1 MVWMTRSTLSLLAVI
16 AALATATAPVAAH
29 HSFAA
34 SYMEERTVTVEGE
47 LVQFLFRNPHSFVHL
62 LVRDKDGSQVRY
74 AVEWTGANQ
83 LGVQGVNRET
93 LKIGDRVVITGTPG
107 RNPSDHRIRM
117 SSLRR
122 PKDNFGW
129 HKPERE

>member
-1 MVWMTRSTLSLLAVI
+1 MALMTRSTLTLLAVV
-16 AALATATAPVAAH
+16 AALATAPVAAH

-83 LGVQGVNRET
+83 LGVQGVTPET

-117 SSLRR
+117 LSLRR
-122 PKDNFGW
+122 PKDNLRW
-129 HKPERE
+129 HKPDRE

>member
-1 MVWMTRSTLSLLAVI
+1 MRRLTFVLLVV
-16 AALATATAPVAAH
+16 ALAAVPVAAH

-62 LVRDKDGSQVRY
+62 LVREKNGSQVRY

-83 LGVQGVNRET
+83 LGVQGVTRET

-107 RNPSDHRIRM
+107 RNSSDHRIRM
-117 SSLRR
+117 ISLRR

-129 HKPERE
+129 QKPE

>member
-1 MVWMTRSTLSLLAVI
+1 MRRLTFALLVV
-16 AALATATAPVAAH
+16 ALAAVPVVAH

-62 LVRDKDGSQVRY
+62 LVREKNGSQVRY

-83 LGVQGVNRET
+83 LGVQGVTRET

-107 RNPSDHRIRM
+107 RNSSDHRIRM
-117 SSLRR
+117 ISLRR

-129 HKPERE
+129 QKPE

>member
-1 MVWMTRSTLSLLAVI
+1 MIDVKRLTFALLV
-16 AALATATAPVAAH
+16 AALAAVAAVPVLAH

-34 SYMEERTVTVEGE
+34 SYMEERTVTVEGD
-47 LVQFLFRNPHSFVHL
+47 LVQVMFRNPHSFVHVI
-62 LVRDKDGSQVRY
+62 VREKDGSQVRY

-83 LGVQGVNRET
+83 LGVQGVTRET
-93 LKIGDRVVITGTPG
+93 LKVGDRVVITGTPG
-107 RNPSDHRIRM
+107 RNPNDHRIRM
-117 SSLRR
+117 ISLRR